1 MIASIGSL
9 LRGVLYGAGAMYFL
23 DPVRG
28 RRRRAEVGRRAVHL
42 MHETEDLWNKGCR
55 DLMNRGTG
63 LTAQSRRLL
72 TGNTADDR
80 VVTERVRAVLGHHV
94 TDARAVEV
102 SSIDGHITLRGTVR
116 PGEPERLI
124 PAVEAIPGVREVR
137 SGLTTSGAAVGPAC
151 AESGLAPGPRLLMT
165 AGGALLLL
173 NGLTR
178 RGFGPTLLGTFGLGM
193 FVRGLTDKPGRLVG
207 IGHDRAIDFQRSMKI
222 NAPVEKV
229 FEFVSDVE
237 QSGRFLPEVV
247 NVEDLGEGRVRW
259 AVQGPGGIGRFECE
273 EQLIESVENERIV
286 WGSIPDAPLRYVGEA
301 RFRPEGEATRLEVRL
316 SYEPPGGLLAH
327 SLASMLGVDPKTQ
340 LDRALNKVNRHLEE
354 GVVPQGVAERE
365 VKQHRG

>member
-9 LRGVLYGAGAMYFL
+9 LRGVLYGAGAMYLL
-23 DPVRG
+23 DPDRG
-28 RRRRAEVGRRAVHL
+28 RRRRAEIGRRAVHL
-42 MHETEDLWNKGCR
+42 VHETEDLWNKGCR

-63 LTAQSRRLL
+63 LTAQARRFLVASP
-72 TGNTADDR
+72 ADDH

-94 TDARAVEV
+94 IDARNVDV

-124 PAVEAIPGVREVR
+124 PAIEAIPGVREVR
-137 SGLTTSGAAVGPAC
+137 SGLTMSGAAVGPSC
-151 AESGLAPGPRLLMT
+151 PQSGLTPGSRLLMT
-165 AGGALLLL
+165 AGGGLLLL
-173 NGLTR
+173 NGLAR
-178 RGFGPTLLGTFGLGM
+178 RGFGPTLLGTLGLGL

-207 IGHDRAIDFQRSMKI
+207 VGHDRAIDVHRSMRI
-222 NAPVEKV
+222 EAPVEKV
-229 FEFVSDVE
+229 FEFLSDVE

-247 NVEDLGEGRVRW
+247 SVADLGEGRVRW
-259 AVQGPGGIGRFECE
+259 VVQGPAGIGRFECE

-286 WGSIPDAPLRYVGEA
+286 WGSTPDAPLRYVGEA

-316 SYEPPGGLLAH
+316 SYEPPGGLLTH
-327 SLASMLGVDPKTQ
+327 SVASMLGLDPKTQ
-340 LDRALNKVNRHLEE
+340 LDRGLNRIKRYLEE
-354 GVVPQGVAERE
+354 GVVSHGVAERE